1 MTTRHNREAISDSAN
16 PLGLDGIEY
25 IEYATNKP
33 QALGQVLEMMGFRP
47 IARHRSREVTLY
59 HQGRM
64 NIIVNAHVSDLP
76 RAVQP
81 AETPVISALALR
93 VRSAAAAYHYVIEQG
108 AWAAPTRVEVMELN
122 IPAVHGAGDSRI
134 YFVDRYQ
141 DFSIY
146 DVDFTLIPAVDP
158 YPPALAGMRF
168 FGVVQYIGAN
178 RMEDWMEFYAR
189 LFAFRPLPDGERFGI
204 MPKGRVLRSPC
215 GSFYLQLIGPDSDV
229 GPNAGGEDAWNA
241 GGEDAWNEA
250 EGAELLQRV
259 GFGVPDVPAAVAALR
274 ARGLS
279 FVSAGD
285 YQTNARG
292 ALTQR
297 YLGGLMFE
305 IVHDERHG
313 L

>member
-1 MTTRHNREAISDSAN
+1 MTTQHNREAIADAAN

-25 IEYATNKP
+25 IEYATSKP

-64 NIIVNAHVSDLP
+64 NIIVNAHVSALP
-76 RAVQP
+76 RAAQP
-81 AETPVISALALR
+81 AETPVISAMALR
-93 VRSAAAAYHYVIEQG
+93 VRSAAAAYRHVIEQG

-122 IPAVHGAGDSRI
+122 IPAIHGAGDSRI

-146 DVDFTLIPAVDP
+146 DVDFTLIPTVDP
-158 YPPALAGMRF
+158 YPPALAGMHF

-178 RMEDWMEFYAR
+178 RMEDWTEFYTR

-204 MPKGRVLRSPC
+204 LPKGRVLRSPC

-229 GPNAGGEDAWNA
+229 GAIAGNEDAGNK
-241 GGEDAWNEA
+241 A

-259 GFGVPDVPAAVAALR
+259 GFGVPDVPDAVAALR
-274 ARGLS
+274 DRGVS

-285 YQTNARG
+285 RQTNARG
-292 ALTQR
+292 ALTQS

-305 IVHDERHG
+305 IVHDERHE